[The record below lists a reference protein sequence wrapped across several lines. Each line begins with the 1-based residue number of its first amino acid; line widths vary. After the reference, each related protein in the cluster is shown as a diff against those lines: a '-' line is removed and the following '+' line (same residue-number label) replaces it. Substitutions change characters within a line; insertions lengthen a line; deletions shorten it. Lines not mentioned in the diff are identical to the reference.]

1 MSKNDSRPLSP
12 HLGIYDLPV
21 TAKLSILHRGTGAA
35 LTAGMI
41 LLVIALVAAANGE
54 SSWNSM
60 QGFLSHWFIQIGL
73 FVFTATLFYHFCNGI
88 RHLMWDMGKGL
99 EKSELGKSANVVLI
113 ATAVLTCLTWIVAK
127 LF

>member
-12 HLGIYDLPV
+12 HLQIYDLPM
-21 TAKLSILHRGTGAA
+21 TAKLSVLHRGTGAA
-35 LTAGMI
+35 LSAGMI

-60 QGFLSHWFIQIGL
+60 QGFLSSWFGYLVL
-73 FVFTATLFYHFCNGI
+73 FGFTATLYYHFCNGI

-99 EKSELGKSANVVLI
+99 ELSEVEKSGKVVMV
-113 ATAVLTCLTWIVAK
+113 ATAVLTCVTWVIA
-127 LF
+127 LL

>member
-35 LTAGMI
+35 LSAGMI

-54 SSWNSM
+54 SSWNTM
-60 QGFLSHWFIQIGL
+60 QGFLSSWFGYLVL
-73 FVFTATLFYHFCNGI
+73 FGFTATLYYHFCNGI
-88 RHLMWDMGKGL
+88 RHMMWDLGKGL
-99 EKSELGKSANVVLI
+99 EKHEVNKSGPVVLA
-113 ATAVLTCLTWIVAK
+113 ATGILTCLTWVVA
-127 LF
+127 LL

>member
-12 HLGIYDLPV
+12 HLQIYDLPV
-21 TAKLSILHRGTGAA
+21 TAKLSVLHRGTGAA

-54 SSWNSM
+54 SSWSSM
-60 QGFLSHWFIQIGL
+60 QAFLSSWFGYLVL
-73 FVFTATLFYHFCNGI
+73 FGFTATLYYHFCNGI
-88 RHLMWDMGKGL
+88 RHMMWDLGKGL
-99 EKSELGKSANVVLI
+99 EKHEVKKSGPAVLA
-113 ATAVLTCLTWIVAK
+113 ATGVLTCLTWVIA

>member
-12 HLGIYDLPV
+12 HLQVYDLPV
-21 TAKLSILHRGTGAA
+21 TAKLSVLHRGTGAA

-60 QGFLSHWFIQIGL
+60 QAFLSSWFGYLVL
-73 FVFTATLFYHFCNGI
+73 FGFTVTLFYHFC
-88 RHLMWDMGKGL
+88 KV
-99 EKSELGKSANVVLI
+99 SV
-113 ATAVLTCLTWIVAK
+113 T
-127 LF
+127 

>member
-35 LTAGMI
+35 LSAGMI

-54 SSWNSM
+54 SSWNTM
-60 QGFLSHWFIQIGL
+60 QGFLSSWFGYLVL
-73 FVFTATLFYHFCNGI
+73 FGFTATLFYHFCNGI
-88 RHLMWDMGKGL
+88 RHMMWDLGKGL
-99 EKSELGKSANVVLI
+99 EKHEVNKSGPIVLA
-113 ATAVLTCLTWIVAK
+113 ATGVLTCLTWVIA
-127 LF
+127 LL

>member
-35 LTAGMI
+35 LSAGMI

-60 QGFLSHWFIQIGL
+60 QAFLSSWFGYLVL
-73 FVFTATLFYHFCNGI
+73 FGFTATLYYHFCNGI
-88 RHLMWDMGKGL
+88 RHLIWDMGKGF
-99 EKSELGKSANVVLI
+99 EKHEVKKSGPVVLA
-113 ATAVLTCLTWIVAK
+113 ATGVLTCLTWVIA
-127 LF
+127 LL

>member
-35 LTAGMI
+35 LSAGMI

-54 SSWNSM
+54 GSWNTM
-60 QGFLSHWFIQIGL
+60 QGFLSSWFGYLVL
-73 FVFTATLFYHFCNGI
+73 FGFTATLFYHFCNGI
-88 RHLMWDMGKGL
+88 RHMMWDLGKGL
-99 EKSELGKSANVVLI
+99 EKHEVNKSGPIVLA
-113 ATAVLTCLTWIVAK
+113 ATGVLTCLTWVIA
-127 LF
+127 LL

>member
-60 QGFLSHWFIQIGL
+60 QAFLSSWFGYLVL
-73 FVFTATLFYHFCNGI
+73 FGFTATLYYHFCNGI
-88 RHLMWDMGKGL
+88 RHMMWDLGKGL
-99 EKSELGKSANVVLI
+99 EKHEVNKSGPVVLA
-113 ATAVLTCLTWIVAK
+113 ATGVLTCLTWVIA
-127 LF
+127 LL